1 MRKQFAVALVV
12 LSLLS
17 SNAWAL
23 TLNEAR
29 TQGRVGET
37 LNGYLVAL
45 QTDAE
50 TQALVSEINK
60 ARNAS
65 YQQLAESNN
74 IPPDEVAKMAG
85 QKLVARAK
93 PGEYVQGINGKWLRK
108 ELISLYTTPGHDADL
123 FIDIAIVATR
133 HKMDADIVQ
142 HRSRC
147 GVKSC
152 GFSSGMSGIV
162 GYSNC

>member
-1 MRKQFAVALVV
+1 MKKQLAVILVAL
-12 LSLLS
+12 SLFS
-17 SNAWAL
+17 GNVWAL
-23 TLNEAR
+23 TLSEAR

-45 QTDAE
+45 KTDAE
-50 TQALVSEINK
+50 TQTLVSEINK

-74 IPPDEVAKMAG
+74 IPADEVAKMAG

-108 ELISLYTTPGHDADL
+108 E
-123 FIDIAIVATR
+123 
-133 HKMDADIVQ
+133 
-142 HRSRC
+142 
-147 GVKSC
+147 
-152 GFSSGMSGIV
+152 
-162 GYSNC
+162 